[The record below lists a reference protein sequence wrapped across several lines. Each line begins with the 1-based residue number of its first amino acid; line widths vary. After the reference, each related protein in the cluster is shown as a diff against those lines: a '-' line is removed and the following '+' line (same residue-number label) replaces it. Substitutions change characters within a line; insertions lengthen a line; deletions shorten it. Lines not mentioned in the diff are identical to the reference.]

1 MITECKNLKDMKTTI
16 KRTMHYG
23 LVCLLLCLLAGCKK
37 APMNSNIEGF
47 WQLLEFTTQ
56 ADGETHPC
64 NRIYYSIQLWV
75 AEVSERG
82 GDLGITPFRGRYRYD
97 EETNTITEGN
107 EYLCNSG
114 KFTSGYAGR
123 ASSLRTGQYGYDFRR
138 HQGRREITDPEIGLC
153 DTDPEAFLKNK
164 SDYETIE

>member
-1 MITECKNLKDMKTTI
+1 MSTECKNLKDMKTTI
-16 KRTMHYG
+16 KRTIHYG

-47 WQLLEFTTQ
+47 WQLLEFTTE

-82 GDLGITPFRGRYRYD
+82 GDLGAGSFRGRYRYD
-97 EETNTITEGN
+97 EETNTVTLKEMSTYATP
-107 EYLCNSG
+107 ENSRPATREELHPFGLDSTDTTFDVIKADG
-114 KFTSGYAGR
+114 K
-123 ASSLRTGQYGYDFRR
+123 SL
-138 HQGRREITDPEIGLC
+138 IL
-153 DTDPEAFLKNK
+153 K
-164 SDYETIE
+164 SDYATLTLKRF

>member
-1 MITECKNLKDMKTTI
+1 
-16 KRTMHYG
+16 MHYG

-75 AEVSERG
+75 AEVSERS

-97 EETNTITEGN
+97 EETNTITLKEMSTYATP
-107 EYLCNSG
+107 ENSRPATREELHPFGLDSTDTTFDVIKADG
-114 KFTSGYAGR
+114 K
-123 ASSLRTGQYGYDFRR
+123 SL
-138 HQGRREITDPEIGLC
+138 IL
-153 DTDPEAFLKNK
+153 K
-164 SDYETIE
+164 SDYATLTLKRF

>member
-1 MITECKNLKDMKTTI
+1 MKTTI

-82 GDLGITPFRGRYRYD
+82 GDLGAGSFRGRYRYD
-97 EETNTITEGN
+97 EETNTVTLKEMSTYATP
-107 EYLCNSG
+107 ENSRPATQEELHPFGLDSTDTTFDVIKADG
-114 KFTSGYAGR
+114 KW
-123 ASSLRTGQYGYDFRR
+123 L
-138 HQGRREITDPEIGLC
+138 IL
-153 DTDPEAFLKNK
+153 K
-164 SDYETIE
+164 SDYATLTLKRF

>member
-1 MITECKNLKDMKTTI
+1 
-16 KRTMHYG
+16 MHYG
-23 LVCLLLCLLAGCKK
+23 LVCLLLCLLLCLLAGCKK

-82 GDLGITPFRGRYRYD
+82 GDLGAGSFRGRYRYD
-97 EETNTITEGN
+97 EETNTVTLKEMSTYATP
-107 EYLCNSG
+107 ENSRPATREELHPFGLDSTDTTFDVIKADG
-114 KFTSGYAGR
+114 K
-123 ASSLRTGQYGYDFRR
+123 SL
-138 HQGRREITDPEIGLC
+138 IL
-153 DTDPEAFLKNK
+153 K
-164 SDYETIE
+164 SDYATLTLKRF

>member
-1 MITECKNLKDMKTTI
+1 MKTTI

-82 GDLGITPFRGRYRYD
+82 GDLGASSFRGRYRYD
-97 EETNTITEGN
+97 EETNTVTLKEMSTYATP
-107 EYLCNSG
+107 ENSRPATREELHPFGLDSTDTTFDVIKADG
-114 KFTSGYAGR
+114 K
-123 ASSLRTGQYGYDFRR
+123 SL
-138 HQGRREITDPEIGLC
+138 IL
-153 DTDPEAFLKNK
+153 K
-164 SDYETIE
+164 SDYATLTLKRF

>member
-47 WQLLEFTTQ
+47 WQLLEFTTE

-97 EETNTITEGN
+97 EETNTVTLKEMSTYATP
-107 EYLCNSG
+107 ENSRPATREELHPFGLDSTDTTFDVIKADG
-114 KFTSGYAGR
+114 KSLILKSNYAT
-123 ASSLRTGQYGYDFRR
+123 LT
-138 HQGRREITDPEIGLC
+138 
-153 DTDPEAFLKNK
+153 LKRF
-164 SDYETIE
+164 

>member
-47 WQLLEFTTQ
+47 WQLLEFTTE

-82 GDLGITPFRGRYRYD
+82 GDLGAGSFRGRYRYD
-97 EETNTITEGN
+97 EETNTVTLKEMSTYATP
-107 EYLCNSG
+107 ENSRPATQEELHPFGLDSTDTTFDVIKADG
-114 KFTSGYAGR
+114 KW
-123 ASSLRTGQYGYDFRR
+123 L
-138 HQGRREITDPEIGLC
+138 IL
-153 DTDPEAFLKNK
+153 K
-164 SDYETIE
+164 SDYATLTLKRF

>member
-16 KRTMHYG
+16 KKTMHYG

-47 WQLLEFTTQ
+47 WQLLEFTTE

-97 EETNTITEGN
+97 EETNTVTLKEMSTYATP
-107 EYLCNSG
+107 ENSRPATREELHPFGLDSTDTTFDVIKADG
-114 KFTSGYAGR
+114 KW
-123 ASSLRTGQYGYDFRR
+123 L
-138 HQGRREITDPEIGLC
+138 IL
-153 DTDPEAFLKNK
+153 K
-164 SDYETIE
+164 SDYATLTLKRF

>member
-56 ADGETHPC
+56 ADGKTHPC

-82 GDLGITPFRGRYRYD
+82 GDLGAGSFRGRYRYD
-97 EETNTITEGN
+97 EETNTVTLKEMSTYATP
-107 EYLCNSG
+107 ENSRPATREELHPFGLDSTDTTFDVIKADG
-114 KFTSGYAGR
+114 KR
-123 ASSLRTGQYGYDFRR
+123 L
-138 HQGRREITDPEIGLC
+138 IL
-153 DTDPEAFLKNK
+153 K
-164 SDYETIE
+164 SDYATLTLKRF

>member
-47 WQLLEFTTQ
+47 WQLLEFTTE

-82 GDLGITPFRGRYRYD
+82 GDLGAGSFRGRYRYD
-97 EETNTITEGN
+97 EETNTVTLKEMSTYATP
-107 EYLCNSG
+107 ENSRPATREELHPFG
-114 KFTSGYAGR
+114 LDSTDTTFDVIKADR
-123 ASSLRTGQYGYDFRR
+123 KSL
-138 HQGRREITDPEIGLC
+138 IL
-153 DTDPEAFLKNK
+153 K
-164 SDYETIE
+164 SDYATLTLKRF

>member
-47 WQLLEFTTQ
+47 WQLLEFTTE

-97 EETNTITEGN
+97 EETNTVTLKEMSTYATP
-107 EYLCNSG
+107 ENSRPATREELHPFGLDSTDTTFDVIKADG
-114 KFTSGYAGR
+114 KWLILKSNYAT
-123 ASSLRTGQYGYDFRR
+123 LT
-138 HQGRREITDPEIGLC
+138 
-153 DTDPEAFLKNK
+153 LKRF
-164 SDYETIE
+164 

>member
-97 EETNTITEGN
+97 EETNTVTLKEMSTYATP
-107 EYLCNSG
+107 ENSRPATREELHPFGLDSTDTTFDVIKADG
-114 KFTSGYAGR
+114 KSLILKSNYAT
-123 ASSLRTGQYGYDFRR
+123 LT
-138 HQGRREITDPEIGLC
+138 
-153 DTDPEAFLKNK
+153 LKRF
-164 SDYETIE
+164 

>member
-1 MITECKNLKDMKTTI
+1 MKTTI

-97 EETNTITEGN
+97 EETNTVTLKEMSTYATP
-107 EYLCNSG
+107 ENSRPATREELHPFGLDSTDTTFDVIKADG
-114 KFTSGYAGR
+114 K
-123 ASSLRTGQYGYDFRR
+123 SL
-138 HQGRREITDPEIGLC
+138 IL
-153 DTDPEAFLKNK
+153 K
-164 SDYETIE
+164 SDYATLTLKRF

>member
-23 LVCLLLCLLAGCKK
+23 LVCLLLSLLAGCKK

-47 WQLLEFTTQ
+47 WQLLEFTTE

-82 GDLGITPFRGRYRYD
+82 GDLGAGSFRGRYRYD
-97 EETNTITEGN
+97 EETNTVTLKEMSTYATP
-107 EYLCNSG
+107 ENSRPATREELHPFGLDNTDTTFDVIKADG
-114 KFTSGYAGR
+114 K
-123 ASSLRTGQYGYDFRR
+123 SL
-138 HQGRREITDPEIGLC
+138 IL
-153 DTDPEAFLKNK
+153 K
-164 SDYETIE
+164 SDYATLTLKRF

>member
-1 MITECKNLKDMKTTI
+1 
-16 KRTMHYG
+16 MHYG

-47 WQLLEFTTQ
+47 WQLLEFTTE

-82 GDLGITPFRGRYRYD
+82 GDLGAGSFRGRYRYD
-97 EETNTITEGN
+97 EETNTVTLKEMSTYATP
-107 EYLCNSG
+107 ENSHPATREELHPFGLDSTDTTFDVIKADG
-114 KFTSGYAGR
+114 KW
-123 ASSLRTGQYGYDFRR
+123 L
-138 HQGRREITDPEIGLC
+138 IL
-153 DTDPEAFLKNK
+153 K
-164 SDYETIE
+164 SDYATLTLKRF

>member
-16 KRTMHYG
+16 KKTMHYG

-47 WQLLEFTTQ
+47 WQLLEFTTE

-82 GDLGITPFRGRYRYD
+82 GDLGAGSFRGRYRYD
-97 EETNTITEGN
+97 EETNTVTLKEMSTYATP
-107 EYLCNSG
+107 ENSRPATREELHPFGLDSTDTTFDVIKADG
-114 KFTSGYAGR
+114 KW
-123 ASSLRTGQYGYDFRR
+123 L
-138 HQGRREITDPEIGLC
+138 IL
-153 DTDPEAFLKNK
+153 K
-164 SDYETIE
+164 SDYATLTLKRF

>member
-16 KRTMHYG
+16 KKTMHYG

-47 WQLLEFTTQ
+47 WQLLEFTTE

-82 GDLGITPFRGRYRYD
+82 EDLGAGSFRGRYRYD
-97 EETNTITEGN
+97 EETNTVTLKEMSTYATP
-107 EYLCNSG
+107 ENSRPATREELHPFGLDSTDTTFDVIKADG
-114 KFTSGYAGR
+114 K
-123 ASSLRTGQYGYDFRR
+123 SL
-138 HQGRREITDPEIGLC
+138 IL
-153 DTDPEAFLKNK
+153 K
-164 SDYETIE
+164 SDYATLTLKRF

>member
-97 EETNTITEGN
+97 EETNTVTLKEMSTYATP
-107 EYLCNSG
+107 ENSRPATREELHPFGLDSTDTTFDVIKADG
-114 KFTSGYAGR
+114 KW
-123 ASSLRTGQYGYDFRR
+123 L
-138 HQGRREITDPEIGLC
+138 IL
-153 DTDPEAFLKNK
+153 K
-164 SDYETIE
+164 SDYATLILKRF

>member
-1 MITECKNLKDMKTTI
+1 
-16 KRTMHYG
+16 MHYG

-82 GDLGITPFRGRYRYD
+82 GDLGAGSFRGRYRYD
-97 EETNTITEGN
+97 EETNTVTLKEMSTYATPENSRPATQEELHPFGLDSTDTTFDVIKQTGN
-107 EYLCNSG
+107 G
-114 KFTSGYAGR
+114 
-123 ASSLRTGQYGYDFRR
+123 
-138 HQGRREITDPEIGLC
+138 
-153 DTDPEAFLKNK
+153 
-164 SDYETIE
+164 

>member
-1 MITECKNLKDMKTTI
+1 
-16 KRTMHYG
+16 MHYG

-97 EETNTITEGN
+97 EETNTVTLKEMSTYATP
-107 EYLCNSG
+107 ENSRPATREELHPFG
-114 KFTSGYAGR
+114 LDK
-123 ASSLRTGQYGYDFRR
+123 YGYDFRR
-138 HQGRREITDPEIGLC
+138 HQGRREMADPEIGLC

>member
-47 WQLLEFTTQ
+47 WQLLEFTTE

-75 AEVSERG
+75 AEVSKRG
-82 GDLGITPFRGRYRYD
+82 GDLRITPFRGRYRYD
-97 EETNTITEGN
+97 EETNTVTLKEMSTYATP
-107 EYLCNSG
+107 ENSRPATREELHPFGLDSTDTTFDVIKADG
-114 KFTSGYAGR
+114 K
-123 ASSLRTGQYGYDFRR
+123 SL
-138 HQGRREITDPEIGLC
+138 IL
-153 DTDPEAFLKNK
+153 K
-164 SDYETIE
+164 SDYATLTLKRF

>member
-1 MITECKNLKDMKTTI
+1 
-16 KRTMHYG
+16 
-23 LVCLLLCLLAGCKK
+23 
-37 APMNSNIEGF
+37 MNSNIEGF

-82 GDLGITPFRGRYRYD
+82 GDLGAGSFRGRYRYD
-97 EETNTITEGN
+97 EETNTVTLKE
-107 EYLCNSG
+107 
-114 KFTSGYAGR
+114 T
-123 ASSLRTGQYGYDFRR
+123 SSLRTGQYGYDFRR
-138 HQGRREITDPEIGLC
+138 HQGRREIADPEIGLC

>member
-1 MITECKNLKDMKTTI
+1 MITEYKNLKDMKTTI
-16 KRTMHYG
+16 KKTMHYG

-82 GDLGITPFRGRYRYD
+82 GDLGAGSFRGRYRYD
-97 EETNTITEGN
+97 EETNTVTLKEMSTYATP
-107 EYLCNSG
+107 ENSRPATREELHPFGLDSTDTTFDVIKADG
-114 KFTSGYAGR
+114 KW
-123 ASSLRTGQYGYDFRR
+123 L
-138 HQGRREITDPEIGLC
+138 IL
-153 DTDPEAFLKNK
+153 K
-164 SDYETIE
+164 SDYATLTLKRF

>member
-1 MITECKNLKDMKTTI
+1 MITECKNLKYMKTTI

-47 WQLLEFTTQ
+47 WQLLEFTTE

-82 GDLGITPFRGRYRYD
+82 GDLGAGSFRGRYRYD
-97 EETNTITEGN
+97 EETNTVTLKEMSTYATP
-107 EYLCNSG
+107 ENSRPATREELHPFGLDSTDTTFDVIKADG
-114 KFTSGYAGR
+114 KW
-123 ASSLRTGQYGYDFRR
+123 L
-138 HQGRREITDPEIGLC
+138 IL
-153 DTDPEAFLKNK
+153 K
-164 SDYETIE
+164 SDYATLTLKRF

>member
-16 KRTMHYG
+16 KKTMHYG

-37 APMNSNIEGF
+37 APMNSKIEGF
-47 WQLLEFTTQ
+47 WQLLEFTTE

-82 GDLGITPFRGRYRYD
+82 GDLGAGSFRGRYRYD
-97 EETNTITEGN
+97 EETNTVTLKEMSTYATP
-107 EYLCNSG
+107 ENSRPATREELHPFGLDSTDTTFDVIKADG
-114 KFTSGYAGR
+114 K
-123 ASSLRTGQYGYDFRR
+123 SL
-138 HQGRREITDPEIGLC
+138 IL
-153 DTDPEAFLKNK
+153 K
-164 SDYETIE
+164 SDYATLTLKRF

>member
-47 WQLLEFTTQ
+47 WQLLEFTTE

-82 GDLGITPFRGRYRYD
+82 GDLGAGSFRGRYRYD
-97 EETNTITEGN
+97 EETNTVT
-107 EYLCNSG
+107 
-114 KFTSGYAGR
+114 
-123 ASSLRTGQYGYDFRR
+123 
-138 HQGRREITDPEIGLC
+138 
-153 DTDPEAFLKNK
+153 LKEM
-164 SDYETIE
+164 ST

>member
-1 MITECKNLKDMKTTI
+1 MKTTI

-47 WQLLEFTTQ
+47 WQLLEFTTE

-82 GDLGITPFRGRYRYD
+82 GDLGAGSFRGRYRYD
-97 EETNTITEGN
+97 EETNTVTLKEMSTYATP
-107 EYLCNSG
+107 ENSRPATREELHPFGLDSTDTTFDVIKADG
-114 KFTSGYAGR
+114 KW
-123 ASSLRTGQYGYDFRR
+123 L
-138 HQGRREITDPEIGLC
+138 IL
-153 DTDPEAFLKNK
+153 K
-164 SDYETIE
+164 SDYATLTLKRF

>member
-16 KRTMHYG
+16 KKTMHYG

-97 EETNTITEGN
+97 EETNTVTLKEMSTYATP
-107 EYLCNSG
+107 ENSRPATREELHPFGLDSTDTTFDVIKADG
-114 KFTSGYAGR
+114 K
-123 ASSLRTGQYGYDFRR
+123 SL
-138 HQGRREITDPEIGLC
+138 IL
-153 DTDPEAFLKNK
+153 K
-164 SDYETIE
+164 SDYATLTLKRF

>member
-47 WQLLEFTTQ
+47 WQLLEFTTE

-82 GDLGITPFRGRYRYD
+82 GDLGAGSFRGRYRYD
-97 EETNTITEGN
+97 EETNTVTLKETAEESSCRYSRPATREELHPFGLDSTDTTFDVIKAD
-107 EYLCNSG
+107 G
-114 KFTSGYAGR
+114 KW
-123 ASSLRTGQYGYDFRR
+123 L
-138 HQGRREITDPEIGLC
+138 IL
-153 DTDPEAFLKNK
+153 K
-164 SDYETIE
+164 SDYATLTLKRF

>member
-97 EETNTITEGN
+97 EETNTVTLKEMSTYATP
-107 EYLCNSG
+107 ENSRPATREELHPFGLDSTDTTFDVIKADG
-114 KFTSGYAGR
+114 K
-123 ASSLRTGQYGYDFRR
+123 SL
-138 HQGRREITDPEIGLC
+138 IL
-153 DTDPEAFLKNK
+153 K
-164 SDYETIE
+164 SDYATLTLKRF

>member
-82 GDLGITPFRGRYRYD
+82 GDLRITPFRGRYRYD
-97 EETNTITEGN
+97 EETNTVTLKEMSTYATP
-107 EYLCNSG
+107 ENSRPATREELHPFGLDSTDTTFDVIKADG
-114 KFTSGYAGR
+114 K
-123 ASSLRTGQYGYDFRR
+123 SL
-138 HQGRREITDPEIGLC
+138 IL
-153 DTDPEAFLKNK
+153 K
-164 SDYETIE
+164 SDYATLTLKRF